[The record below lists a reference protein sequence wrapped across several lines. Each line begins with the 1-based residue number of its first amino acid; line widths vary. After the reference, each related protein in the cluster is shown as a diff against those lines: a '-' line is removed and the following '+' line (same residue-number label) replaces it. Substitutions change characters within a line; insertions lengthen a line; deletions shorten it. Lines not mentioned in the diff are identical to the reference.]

1 VLNNFKHYQKT
12 KSEIDISPFLK
23 TQKPSSTLFY
33 FSVVRW
39 VVCRIIRSVHYKY
52 YIHYRFNHGTYL
64 HAYSSRK
71 VEHWF
76 MKKRGTTKLRN
87 ENETKWNET
96 KRNTTKR
103 NEKWRNETKRNEI
116 SQNET
121 KYVKQSIKDPKT
133 INEGVKNQRNIEWLV
148 RLLIDLH
155 LDAFLLQNSKR
166 STKVMHQY
174 SNRSKYIL
182 NSLKC

>member
-1 VLNNFKHYQKT
+1 MRDMTSIKICDTSYPKQWFCNRKSHMHIKVSLLSEFKSHINLSPNENFSKLEWLMLFLIVSRSLRLGVLLNWETKT
-12 KSEIDISPFLK
+12 K
-23 TQKPSSTLFY
+23 
-33 FSVVRW
+33 R
-39 VVCRIIRSVHYKY
+39 
-52 YIHYRFNHGTYL
+52 
-64 HAYSSRK
+64 
-71 VEHWF
+71 
-76 MKKRGTTKLRN
+76 
-87 ENETKWNET
+87 NET

-116 SQNET
+116 WQNET

-148 RLLIDLH
+148 RLFIDLH

-174 SNRSKYIL
+174 SK
-182 NSLKC
+182 